1 MSVPCLVENDALA
14 DWAASDESLGWVME
28 DPNPAMDQPPTETPP
43 TEAPASPKPTS
54 WARLQR
60 HLQTAAH
67 LRHEEALAAAW
78 VETAQQVALVE
89 DGGLPAERAM
99 NSAHSSVGDGEA
111 LRLPLDA
118 VIPDSDSE
126 GTTPGAGV
134 QTGRRSD
141 LQDRQGWQSTIA
153 SSAPAFL
160 VLSHILESLFLMLTL
175 TRMAK
180 VIIEGHRDA

>member
-14 DWAASDESLGWVME
+14 DWAAWDESLALLRFYSRAQGHHQRQSSAREHLMGSLYAHLPCSEVDWALEGTAVCRVVGIGCYGL
-28 DPNPAMDQPPTETPP
+28 DIPG
-43 TEAPASPKPTS
+43 

-78 VETAQQVALVE
+78 VETAQQVAVVE

-141 LQDRQGWQSTIA
+141 LQDHQG
-153 SSAPAFL
+153 
-160 VLSHILESLFLMLTL
+160 
-175 TRMAK
+175 
-180 VIIEGHRDA
+180 